1 LPTDE
6 GKKNRHFRF
15 MSLSQCIA
23 DNIRKMRQEKQWSQE
38 ELAYRAGIDRS
49 YLSEI
54 ESGSKNISVTM
65 LERIAAA
72 LEVHPADLFK
82 TYRRQ
87 P

>member
-1 LPTDE
+1 
-6 GKKNRHFRF
+6 